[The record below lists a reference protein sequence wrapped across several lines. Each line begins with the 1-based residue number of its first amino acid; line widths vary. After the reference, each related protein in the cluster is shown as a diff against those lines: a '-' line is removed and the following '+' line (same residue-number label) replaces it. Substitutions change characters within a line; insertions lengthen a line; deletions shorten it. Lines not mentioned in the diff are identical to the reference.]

1 MDLRHLRFFVAV
13 AEELHFTRAAAR
25 EHVAQ
30 PHLSQEIRRLEREIG
45 VQLFVRDRRHVNL
58 TAAGKAFLVQARAVL
73 AGAAEAVR
81 AAQRAGRGETGSLRI
96 GFASSVG
103 FGSGVLTDAIRRY
116 RAARPDVEILVHE
129 MNSKEQVEAIGNG
142 QLDIGLLH
150 PPRPVE
156 PGLEIETLLA
166 VPLAVALPEGHRLAR
181 RRSVALAQ
189 LSEDPWVIF
198 PRWLAPGLH
207 DSVMAACAAAGFAPR
222 IVQETTRVTSMLSLV
237 ASGFGVSLVPVSVAR
252 VRLWGTLCRP
262 LEDGL
267 ALPLALVWRKSDA
280 NPPLD
285 HFLQAVRDEARRFDA
300 ASGWKRAGTRPTLGG
315 LGAKRR
321 SRPEPPRVR
330 RRIDSGA

>member
-25 EHVAQ
+25 ERVAQ

-45 VQLFVRDRRHVNL
+45 VQLFVRDRRRVNL
-58 TAAGKAFLVQARAVL
+58 TAAGKAFLAQARSVL

-116 RAARPDVEILVHE
+116 RAARPDVEVLVHE

-156 PGLEIETLLA
+156 PGLQIETLLA

-181 RRSVALAQ
+181 RRTVAL
-189 LSEDPWVIF
+189 SELAGEAWILF
-198 PRWLAPGLH
+198 PRWLALGLH
-207 DSVMAACAAAGFAPR
+207 DDVMAACAAAGFAPR

-252 VRLWGTLCRP
+252 VRLWGTICRP
-262 LEDGL
+262 LQDGL
-267 ALPLALVWRKSDA
+267 TLPLALVWRKTDA

-285 HFLQAVRDEARRFDA
+285 SFLQSVREEARRFDRSGGWGRQGA
-300 ASGWKRAGTRPTLGG
+300 APAERRA
-315 LGAKRR
+315 RR
-321 SRPEPPRVR
+321 TPGR
-330 RRIDSGA
+330 